1 MSEVM
6 YAGIDV
12 SAKTLAL
19 ATIDSQNNP
28 TKAVSFTNNA
38 SGYSKLLRY
47 LHKLGQ
53 AWHVCLEP
61 TSKDHLAL
69 ARRLHKASWTT
80 VSVLNPKSVRD
91 FAGSLSFR
99 AKTDAKDAQLLAIF
113 AQRMTPAAWEPPTKA
128 QMELREISRLVDNLT
143 KRKTAIKNRIY
154 ANRKAE
160 SPAIVGTEL
169 RAELR
174 SVEAR
179 IARLRKAAVVLIK
192 ADQQMARHYKQ
203 LNSIKGVA
211 MASAIRLVAE
221 LEVLPDDLD
230 KGQWVAA
237 GGLDPLP
244 YESGTSVKGK
254 RRISKKGNKH
264 LRTALNIPA
273 LVAAQ
278 HCPEVK
284 AYYEMLQARGLC
296 KMSALCAVMR
306 KLLQAIWGM
315 YRSNTLWNPKLFY
328 QDAP

>member
-1 MSEVM
+1 M
-6 YAGIDV
+6 A
-12 SAKTLAL
+12 
-19 ATIDSQNNP
+19 N
-28 TKAVSFTNNA
+28 
-38 SGYSKLLRY
+38 GYSKLLRY

-53 AWHVCLEP
+53 TWQVCLEP

-69 ARRLHKASWTT
+69 ARRLHKTSWTT
-80 VSVLNPKSVRD
+80 VSVVNPKSVRD

-113 AQRMTPAAWEPPTKA
+113 AQRMTPATWEPPTVA
-128 QMELREISRLVDNLT
+128 QMELRELSRYIDNLI
-143 KRKTAIKNRIY
+143 KRQTAIKNRIY

-160 SPAIVGTEL
+160 APAIVGTEL

-174 SVEAR
+174 SVEKR

-192 ADQQMARHYKQ
+192 ADQEMAWHYKQ
-203 LNSIKGVA
+203 LNSITGIA

-221 LEVLPDDLD
+221 LGVLPDGLK

-237 GGLDPLP
+237 GGLDLVVK
-244 YESGTSVKGK
+244 ESGTSLKGK

-264 LRTALNIPA
+264 LRSALNIPA
-273 LVAAQ
+273 LVATRY
-278 HCPEVK
+278 CPEVK
-284 AYYEMLQARGLC
+284 AYYEKLQARGLC

-315 YRSNTLWNPKLFY
+315 YNSGTLWNPKLFC
-328 QDAP
+328 QDTR